1 MKLIGNISKSF
12 LVVQTHGSQIF
23 YCQYPLKILWRQFP
37 SQNFPNFE
45 PLRNHKLEGTSG
57 LLYYNN
63 IAALQYIFQLL
74 QNYFHFAKNVHERC
88 FDRKEFKTSQ
98 TTKLDF

>member
-23 YCQYPLKILWRQFP
+23 YRQYPLKIIWRQFP